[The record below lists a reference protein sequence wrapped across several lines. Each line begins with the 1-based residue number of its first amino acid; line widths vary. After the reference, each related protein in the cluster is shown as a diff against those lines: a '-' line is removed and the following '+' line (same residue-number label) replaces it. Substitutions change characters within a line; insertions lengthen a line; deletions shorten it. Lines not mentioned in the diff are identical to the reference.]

1 MRLAAAIFVITGL
14 MLIFNMAGINT
25 STGYILSNLGLASAP
40 YDFANSEFF
49 GKVILILSIVAG
61 GGGIFIGFFTKT
73 SPEAYLVA
81 LLAVVLTLFVG
92 DILFIWQ
99 YMNANYS
106 SWLGNIV
113 LMISAPVAVWY
124 SLTII
129 EWWRGVA

>member
-61 GGGIFIGFFTKT
+61 GGGIVIGFFTKT

-81 LLAVVLTLFVG
+81 PLAVVLTLFVG